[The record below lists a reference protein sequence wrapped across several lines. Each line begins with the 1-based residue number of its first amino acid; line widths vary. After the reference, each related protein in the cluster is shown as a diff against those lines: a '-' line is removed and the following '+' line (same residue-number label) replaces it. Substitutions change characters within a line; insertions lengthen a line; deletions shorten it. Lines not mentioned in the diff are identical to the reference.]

1 MGYQGEHKYED
12 IINLPHP
19 TSWGHPRMPL
29 KDRAAQ
35 FAPFAALT
43 GHEAAIKETT
53 RLTDEKEILSDEV
66 IAILNEK
73 LNIIAENLGTDQTVQ
88 ITYFVPDEKKAG
100 GAYVTYSGI
109 VKKIDLY
116 EHMLIMTDGTGIPI
130 GQISEI
136 EGEAFAENF
145 ED

>member
-1 MGYQGEHKYED
+1 MGYQGEQKYDD

-19 TSWGHPRMPL
+19 TSARHPRMTL

-53 RLTDEKEILSDEV
+53 RLTVEKEILSDEV

-136 EGEAFAENF
+136 EGEAFTENF